1 MAGRHGQVG
10 AIGLGLGTP
19 RQFTKKSQ
27 LKYSKYIH
35 DGRLK
40 KIVLVLSYS
49 AGDLR
54 DKCSTSAG
62 KVVSKHP
69 LNSEFFYFE
78 IGEPR
83 GRYRWQS
90 IVRQVWASKM
100 LQIKVYM
107 LRDYNASLSLLEILK
122 YDQKSSLFV
131 GFSGHD
137 DVHDVTHLGVQL
149 LDKDYPSLRYDPN
162 NRCGVRASQSSA
174 CKKLCILC
182 STMCVFLGISSKRK
196 LHLIFDVKLKF

>member
-1 MAGRHGQVG
+1 M
-10 AIGLGLGTP
+10 
-19 RQFTKKSQ
+19 
-27 LKYSKYIH
+27 
-35 DGRLK
+35 
-40 KIVLVLSYS
+40 LVLSYS

-78 IGEPR
+78 IGEPH
-83 GRYRWQS
+83 GRYRSQS

-100 LQIKVYM
+100 VQIKVYM

-131 GFSGHD
+131 GVSGHD

-174 CKKLCILC
+174 CKKLCMC
-182 STMCVFLGISSKRK
+182 RTMCVLLFL
-196 LHLIFDVKLKF
+196 